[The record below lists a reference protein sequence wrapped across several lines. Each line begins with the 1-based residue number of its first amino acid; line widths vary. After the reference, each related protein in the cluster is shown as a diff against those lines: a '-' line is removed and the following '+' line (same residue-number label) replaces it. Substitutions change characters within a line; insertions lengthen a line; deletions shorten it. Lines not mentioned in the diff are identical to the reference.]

1 MKNLLSLKWLML
13 IILALIW
20 GSSFILMKQGL
31 KGFPPEQVAA
41 IRMVIACIASSLFA
55 IRRFKNLKF
64 RSIKYMAVVGLVGSG
79 IPALLFAFAQTKLS
93 SYLAGMLNALTPL
106 FTMLLGVLF
115 FRSKFN
121 NQQIIG
127 VLIGFI
133 GAAGLVF
140 IRSGGGITGEAT
152 AAILIVIATCCYG
165 LSVNVIKTLL
175 ADQDALLI
183 SAIALLIVGIP
194 YGIFLSTTDFSV
206 RLLELPEAKMA
217 FLSLA
222 TLSIFGTAF
231 ASILY
236 FSLVKS
242 AGPLFASAV
251 TYLMPVIALAWGI
264 ADGEAL
270 NPLHIFALLA
280 ILAGVGLISWRGEWR
295 LGNLYK
301 SLKHKQD

>member
-1 MKNLLSLKWLML
+1 MKNLLSLKWVML
-13 IILALIW
+13 IVLALIW

-55 IRRFKNLKF
+55 IRRFKNLKIS
-64 RSIKYMAVVGLVGSG
+64 SIKYMAIVGAVGSG

-121 NQQIIG
+121 SQQIIG

-140 IRSGGGITGEAT
+140 IRSGGGITGEVT

-165 LSVNVIKTLL
+165 LSVNVIKSFLM
-175 ADQDALLI
+175 DQDALLI
-183 SAIALLIVGIP
+183 SAISLIIVGIP
-194 YGIFLSTTDFSV
+194 YGIFLSTTDFYV
-206 RLLELPEAKMA
+206 RLFDVPEAKLA

-251 TYLMPVIALAWGI
+251 TYLMPVIALSWGI
-264 ADGEAL
+264 ADGEIL
-270 NPLHIFALLA
+270 NPLHIVALFA
-280 ILAGVGLISWRGEWR
+280 ILAGVALISWKGELQVENLFKR
-295 LGNLYK
+295 LK
-301 SLKHKQD
+301 DKEH